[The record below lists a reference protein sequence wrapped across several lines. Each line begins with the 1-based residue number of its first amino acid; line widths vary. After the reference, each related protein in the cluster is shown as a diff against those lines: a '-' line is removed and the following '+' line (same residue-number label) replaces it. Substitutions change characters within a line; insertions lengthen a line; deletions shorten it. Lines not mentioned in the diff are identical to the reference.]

1 MSTKID
7 REEVAAPPGRW
18 RGAVPYAVVTLL
30 SVVFAV
36 FHIRT
41 GWVGVLPDLQQRGI
55 HLAMILALVFLV
67 VPARRG
73 DADGVP
79 WYDVLLSAAGAALC
93 LYPVLNHAEISER
106 MGFPTALEQWLGVAT
121 ALLVVEATRRTIGLT
136 MVVIIAVFVSYLWIG
151 AHLPM
156 DLGGH
161 AGFSLRR
168 AISTL
173 YLSQE
178 GIFGPTLGASAT
190 FIALFILFGAVAKV
204 TGTGQFIIDI
214 AHSALGT
221 VRGGPAKVAVAAS
234 ALLGTLSGSATA
246 NAVSTGMF
254 TIPLMKR
261 LGYSPRFA
269 GAVEAV
275 ASTGGQL
282 TPPVMGSA
290 AFIMAEYLQ
299 LPYREIAAA
308 ALIPAILFYVMLLV
322 TVHLEAA
329 KLGLVGLPRDQLPR
343 MRAVM
348 LQGGHLLIGPTVL
361 VFQLAVMKTT
371 VLSAAFMGLFAALLA
386 GMLRSHTRPGPRELL
401 EAARE
406 GALMS
411 LQVGVACA
419 AAGLIIGPIFL
430 SGLGPK
436 LADIL
441 VGAAGANLL
450 VLLVFA
456 MIAALIM
463 SMGLPSTA
471 VYILVAVLI
480 APAIIA
486 LGVAPLAAHMFAYWF
501 GTMANI
507 TPPVATAAYAAAGIA
522 GSNPLMTGLSA
533 VRLGAA
539 GFLLPFMF
547 VFGPQLL
554 LLGTTTEIVLATVT
568 CAVGVS
574 ALAAAFCGFLLRPL
588 YFVERLALGAA
599 ALTLM
604 YPGGLTDVVGVGLA
618 GIVGV
623 AHWLRHRR
631 LAPAEPS
638 HMG

>member
-1 MSTKID
+1 MAAD
-7 REEVAAPPGRW
+7 RDEAEAPPTRW
-18 RGAVPYAVVTLL
+18 SGTAPFLVVTALCIA
-30 SVVFAV
+30 FTA
-36 FHIRT
+36 FHVHT
-41 GWVGVLPDLQQRGI
+41 GWAGVLPDIQQRGI
-55 HLAMILALVFLV
+55 HLALILALVFLV
-67 VPARRG
+67 VPARRR
-73 DADGVP
+73 DTDGVP
-79 WYDVLLSAAGAALC
+79 WYDLLLAAAGFGLC
-93 LYPVLNHAEISER
+93 LYPVVNHDQIAAR
-106 MGFPTALEQWLGVAT
+106 MGFPTPLEQWLGVLT

-168 AISTL
+168 VISTL

-178 GIFGPTLGASAT
+178 GIFGPTLGASAS
-190 FIALFILFGAVAKV
+190 FIALFVIFGAVAKI
-204 TGTGQFIIDI
+204 TGTGQFIIDL

-221 VRGGPAKVAVAAS
+221 VKGGPAKVAVMAS
-234 ALLGTLSGSATA
+234 AMLGTLSGSATA

-261 LGYSPRFA
+261 LGYSPRFS

-308 ALIPAILFYVMLLV
+308 ALIPAVLFYVMLMV
-322 TVHLEAA
+322 TVHLEASR
-329 KLGLVGLPRDQLPR
+329 LGLVGLPRDQLPR
-343 MRAVM
+343 LRAVM
-348 LQGGHLLIGPTVL
+348 LEGGHLMIGPTVL

-371 VLSAAFMGLFAALLA
+371 VLSAAFMGLVAALLA
-386 GMLRSHTRPGPRELL
+386 GMLRSHTRPGPRQLV

-441 VGAAGANLL
+441 VAAAGQNLL

-456 MIAALIM
+456 MVAALVM

-486 LGVAPLAAHMFAYWF
+486 LGVSPLSAHMFAYWF

-522 GSNPLMTGLSA
+522 GSNPIQTGISA

-539 GFLLPFMF
+539 GFILPFMF
-547 VFGPQLL
+547 VYGPQLL
-554 LLGTTTEIVLATVT
+554 LQGSATEIMLASAT

-574 ALAAAFCGFLLRPL
+574 ALAAAFSGYLAAPL
-588 YFVERLALGAA
+588 TAVERVLLCAA
-599 ALTLM
+599 AATLM
-604 YPGGLTDVVGVGLA
+604 HPGGLTDILGVLLA
-618 GIVGV
+618 GAVLV
-623 AHWLRHRR
+623 LHWLRTRS
-631 LAPAEPS
+631 A
-638 HMG
+638 

>member
-1 MSTKID
+1 
-7 REEVAAPPGRW
+7 
-18 RGAVPYAVVTLL
+18 
-30 SVVFAV
+30 
-36 FHIRT
+36 
-41 GWVGVLPDLQQRGI
+41 
-55 HLAMILALVFLV
+55 
-67 VPARRG
+67 
-73 DADGVP
+73 
-79 WYDVLLSAAGAALC
+79 
-93 LYPVLNHAEISER
+93 
-106 MGFPTALEQWLGVAT
+106 
-121 ALLVVEATRRTIGLT
+121 
-136 MVVIIAVFVSYLWIG
+136 
-151 AHLPM
+151 
-156 DLGGH
+156 
-161 AGFSLRR
+161 
-168 AISTL
+168 
-173 YLSQE
+173 
-178 GIFGPTLGASAT
+178 
-190 FIALFILFGAVAKV
+190 
-204 TGTGQFIIDI
+204 
-214 AHSALGT
+214 
-221 VRGGPAKVAVAAS
+221 VAAS

-329 KLGLVGLPRDQLPR
+329 KLGLVGLRRDQLPR

-361 VFQLAVMKTT
+361 VFQLAVMKST
-371 VLSAAFMGLFAALLA
+371 VLSAAFMGLVAALLA
-386 GMLRSHTRPGPRELL
+386 GMLRRHTRPGPRALL

-456 MIAALIM
+456 MIAALVM

-471 VYILVAVLI
+471 VYILVAVLV

-522 GSNPLMTGLSA
+522 GSNPLLTGLSA

-554 LLGTTTEIVLATVT
+554 LLGTTTEIVFATVT

-588 YFVERLALGAA
+588 HLVERLLLGVA

-604 YPGGLTDVVGVGLA
+604 HPGGLTDLVGVSLSLL
-618 GIVGV
+618 VGV
-623 AHWLRHRR
+623 IHWWRHRKM
-631 LAPAEPS
+631 P
-638 HMG
+638 